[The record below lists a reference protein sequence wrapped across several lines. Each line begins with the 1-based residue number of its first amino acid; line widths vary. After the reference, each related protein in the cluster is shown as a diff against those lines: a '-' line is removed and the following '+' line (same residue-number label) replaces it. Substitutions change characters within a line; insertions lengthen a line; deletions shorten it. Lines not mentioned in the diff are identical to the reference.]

1 MLESIEL
8 IIKEWLIK
16 LAFKDGM
23 ALIISNLSVLTTVLL
38 FSVFVYF
45 VLKFVGLRIIKTVAK
60 KTESNWDDILIKQRF
75 FQRIILLIPAMM
87 IYNLG
92 PATVADIS
100 GLSRIVQVILQV
112 YIIFVF
118 SSIIAAFLNSVHEIY
133 QQYDIAKIKP
143 IKGYL
148 QVVKIIMYILVGIM
162 VISML
167 LGTSPWP
174 VLTGMGAISAILLLI
189 FKDTILGLVGSI
201 QLSALDMV
209 RPGDWIEMPKF
220 NADGSVIDMNLTTVK
235 VRNWDMTITT
245 IPTYALISE
254 SFRNWRGMEESGG
267 RRIKRSIQINMNSV
281 KFCTPEMLERFRKI
295 HRIKDYIERK
305 EEELHEHNTRN
316 NIDNSVMV
324 NGRRQTNLGVFRAYL
339 KEYLKNHPK
348 VNTKMIMLVRQLQPT
363 ETGIPLEVYVF
374 SADQAWANY
383 EDIQSD
389 IFDHILAS
397 IPQFELEVFQDPT
410 GADFRKMAER
420 STALQNP
427 SQPDF
432 QPDSE

>member
-1 MLESIEL
+1 MKAAIPE
-8 IIKEWLIK
+8 
-16 LAFKDGM
+16 GM
-23 ALIISNLSVLTTVLL
+23 ALTLSNLLMLGAVLL
-38 FSVFVYF
+38 IGVGIYF
-45 VLKFVGLRIIKTVAK
+45 LLKYIGLRIIKIVAA
-60 KTESNWDDILIKQRF
+60 KTASKWDDIMVEQKV

-92 PATVADIS
+92 PATVADIAGFS
-100 GLSRIVQVILQV
+100 HILEILLNV
-112 YIIFVF
+112 YIIFIF
-118 SSIIAAFLNSVHEIY
+118 TAIATAFLNSVHEIY
-133 QQYDIAKIKP
+133 LQYDISKVKP

-148 QVVKIIMYILVGIM
+148 QVVKIVLFIIIGIL

-174 VLTGMGAISAILLLI
+174 ILTGMGAFSVVLLLI

-220 NADGSVIDMNLTTVK
+220 SADGSVIDMNLTTVK

-254 SFRNWRGMEESGG
+254 SFRNWRGMVEAGG

-281 KFCTPEMLERFRKI
+281 KFCTPEMLERFSKI
-295 HRIKDYIERK
+295 HRITDYIDRK
-305 EEELHEHNTRN
+305 EKELSDYNAKN
-316 NIDNSVMV
+316 VFDNSVLV
-324 NGRRQTNLGVFRAYL
+324 NGRRQTNLGVFRAYV

-348 VNTKMIMLVRQLQPT
+348 VNTNMIMLVRQLQPT
-363 ETGIPLEVYVF
+363 EAGIPLEIYVF
-374 SADQAWANY
+374 SADIAWGNY
-383 EDIQSD
+383 EDLQSD

-397 IPQFELEVFQDPT
+397 IPQFDLEVFQSPT
-410 GADFRKMAER
+410 GADFGKMTEK
-420 STALQNP
+420 
-427 SQPDF
+427 
-432 QPDSE
+432 